1 MVGSR
6 EVKSMNKYTY
16 TLEKGELT
24 IYEGRKVL
32 AIISNVKLAQANRL
46 FKEVVYDLRGIDL
59 LMGG

>member
-32 AIISNVKLAQANRL
+32 ATISDVKLSQANRL
-46 FKEVVYDLRGIDL
+46 FREVVYDLRGVDL
-59 LMGG
+59 LMDI

>member
-32 AIISNVKLAQANRL
+32 ATISNVKLAQANRL